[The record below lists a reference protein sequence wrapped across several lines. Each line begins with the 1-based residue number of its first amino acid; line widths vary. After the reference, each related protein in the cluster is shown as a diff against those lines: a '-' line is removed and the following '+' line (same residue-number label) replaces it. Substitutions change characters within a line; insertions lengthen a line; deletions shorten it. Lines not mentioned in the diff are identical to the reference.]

1 MGAVAEKF
9 LTSRAIGS
17 DIKGV
22 VLMADYDGA
31 LRKLFS
37 DWKKLLIGVL
47 LSIFPIIRWLAKGYM
62 FENTGLGKHKKMKT
76 LPEWKDWQRLFI
88 NGFAGTVIAFLYIV
102 PALLVLIIGVG
113 MSFLAWADS
122 FVQTA
127 AYVGL
132 TDLIVEGAPAQQIMP
147 TVVNAWPLLLPSLV
161 TLAPMLI
168 VALLLWIGASYLLPA
183 GILNFLNTGRMEDAF
198 QFGEISKVAMT
209 KPYLIVWLVVSL
221 SAALAIYSLTWIPL
235 IGWASAY
242 FLVGV
247 FGFTL
252 FGEVYKEVA

>member
-1 MGAVAEKF
+1 MDSLAEKF
-9 LTSRAIGS
+9 LCSRAIGD

-22 VLMADYDGA
+22 VLMVDYDGA

-47 LSIFPIIRWLAKGYM
+47 LSIFPVIRWFVKGYM

-76 LPEWKDWQRLFI
+76 LPEWKNWQQLFI

-102 PALLVLIIGVG
+102 PAILVLIIGVG
-113 MSFLAWADS
+113 TTFLGWVDN

-132 TDLIVEGAPAQQIMP
+132 TNGVMEAGPAQQILP
-147 TVVNAWPLLLPSLV
+147 TVVNSWPLLAPHLLKA
-161 TLAPMLI
+161 APML
-168 VALLLWIGASYLLPA
+168 VAALLLWIGAAYLLPL
-183 GILNFLNTGRMEDAF
+183 GILNFLKTGRMEDAF
-198 QFGEISKVAMT
+198 QFEEISKVAMT
-209 KPYLIVWLVVSL
+209 KQYLVVWLVVSL

-235 IGWASAY
+235 IGWAAAY
-242 FLVGV
+242 YLVGV

-252 FGEVYKEVA
+252 FGEVHKEVA